1 MTDTAFYADMDQLAT
16 ELLTDFGSPA
26 TLRTIVVSKP
36 NAEGKVQKTPTDW
49 AGLGVRTNNQ
59 QVMQMFEKAS
69 SMAMVVKFA
78 KEPAAETLIVH
89 GNETWKIQEVK
100 VVKPLGTSM
109 IVAFVSCVKP

>member
-1 MTDTAFYADMDQLAT
+1 MTDTAFYAEMDELAT

-36 NAEGKVQKTPTDW
+36 NNEGKVTKTPTDW

-59 QVMQMFEKAS
+59 QILNMFEKAAT
-69 SMAMVVKFA
+69 MAMAVKFA
-78 KEPAAETLIVH
+78 TEPASEALVIH
-89 GNETWKIQEVK
+89 ANETWKIQEVK
-100 VVKPLGTSM
+100 VVKPLGTAF